1 MIYKNTGGYAPV
13 SGNGVLEAPDLKE
26 EMLAIASAAI
36 SVGNTVQIDVGDSSG
51 ATVPFGRKVKKA
63 VSGTSAS
70 ADERST
76 VGVYEG
82 LGSPTGADN
91 TALTYVGATTTA
103 VPGKAAVTGDLI
115 RITVRGY
122 AFAWASAAGGS
133 IGQGD
138 ALSVVDVG
146 GTAAADGILVQAATV
161 NGPGVPARIVAMVAN
176 AQGGTA
182 GSGQATK
189 VWLP

>member
-1 MIYKNTGGYAPV
+1 MIYKNTGGYSPTTLGA
-13 SGNGVLEAPDLKE
+13 LEFPDLKE
-26 EMLAIASAAI
+26 EMLAIASAAV
-36 SVGNTVQIDVGDSSG
+36 SVGNAVQIDVGDSSG

-82 LGSPTGADN
+82 LGGTGAEN
-91 TALTYVGATTTA
+91 TALTYVGATSTA
-103 VPGKAAVTGDLI
+103 VPGRAAAAGDLI
-115 RITVRGY
+115 RVTVRGY
-122 AFAWASAAGGS
+122 AFAWASAAGGN
-133 IGQGD
+133 IAQGD

-146 GTAAADGILVQAATV
+146 GAAAADGILVQAATV

-176 AQGGTA
+176 TQAGTA